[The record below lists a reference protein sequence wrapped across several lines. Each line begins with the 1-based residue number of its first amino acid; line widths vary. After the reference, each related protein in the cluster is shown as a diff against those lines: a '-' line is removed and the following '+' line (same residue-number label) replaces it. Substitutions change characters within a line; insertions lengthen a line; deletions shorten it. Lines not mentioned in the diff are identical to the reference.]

1 RFHAAQQPA
10 AAPPPAPPIPIFVH
24 PAFPSLLIPSPHQK
38 VILFLGMLIL
48 RNYGTDLLQKLEL
61 SIFFHLK

>member
-38 VILFLGMLIL
+38 VILFLGMLIW
-48 RNYGTDLLQKLEL
+48 
-61 SIFFHLK
+61 LKWAKMNIDSFY